1 MLMNLI
7 YIIMPHVVANNY
19 GIKSLIPFSR
29 SGVSN
34 SAPRTVSG
42 ERKNRVAQVGFYLK
56 SCWKKE
62 IIKCFK
68 KKTTAIRLKLIV
80 KEKTKTRLI
89 NLRKLCVLRERT
101 EKESFAKTFG

>member
-1 MLMNLI
+1 M
-7 YIIMPHVVANNY
+7 
-19 GIKSLIPFSR
+19 

-34 SAPRTVSG
+34 SAPRTTSG
-42 ERKNRVAQVGFYLK
+42 ERKNLIAQVGFYLK

-62 IIKCFK
+62 IIKILR

-89 NLRKLCVLRERT
+89 KLRKLCVYVC
-101 EKESFAKTFG
+101 